1 MHEPLEGRVTGRKN
15 GGLLQ
20 CTGKAVLQ
28 KHTHKK
34 IWTLFGKHLLPG
46 ILALVILVCGM
57 TAVYLPSTAFSLSRD
72 FPADLSD
79 NITDLTNAAD
89 QEETS
94 DIHLIKG
101 SFKSGDTASDV
112 LGLFLPLTEIFLL
125 EKQSRPVF
133 SFTRFK
139 QGQPFEISLLQERF
153 VSFVYDIDDQTR
165 LVIKKEQ
172 DSYDIRKIPIQYD
185 IREAVISVSI
195 ASSIYAAVKKAG
207 YCTSLAGDLA
217 DIFAWDID
225 FAKDIQPGDRFQVL
239 VKQRYRD
246 DTFQGYG
253 NILAAVFVNKGTV
266 HKAFLFTD
274 ADGHAGYYD
283 GNGQSL
289 QKAFLKS
296 PVNFSKITSYF
307 SASRLHPILKTS
319 RPHPGVDYAAP
330 KNTPIKT
337 VADGTITQMAYNN
350 TMGRY
355 ITIRHCNGYETSYFH
370 MNAYA
375 AGMKKGAAVFQGD
388 VIGYVGKTG
397 LATGYHLCFRV
408 EKNGK
413 PVNPLKIPQTSATL
427 IASSEKA
434 RFAKTIAL
442 YSEKL
447 MTAGSLARST
457 P

>member
-1 MHEPLEGRVTGRKN
+1 MEK
-15 GGLLQ
+15 
-20 CTGKAVLQ
+20 KAHP
-28 KHTHKK
+28 KTM
-34 IWTLFGKHLLPG
+34 TFPGKHLLPG
-46 ILALVILVCGM
+46 ILAFVLLVC
-57 TAVYLPSTAFSLSRD
+57 TIAAVYCVSTAFSRTQD
-72 FPADLSD
+72 FHADLSD
-79 NITDLTNAAD
+79 TATDQTITANQT
-89 QEETS
+89 ETS
-94 DIHLIKG
+94 EIHLIKG

-112 LGLFLPLTEIFLL
+112 LGPFLPLREIFRL

-139 QGQPFEISLLQERF
+139 QGQPFEISLHQDRF
-153 VSFVYDIDDQTR
+153 VAFAYDIDDRHR

-172 DSYDIRKIPIQYD
+172 DSYDIRKILIQYD
-185 IREAVISVSI
+185 IREEVISVQI
-195 ASSIYAAVKKAG
+195 ASSIFAAVKKAG
-207 YCTSLAGDLA
+207 HCTSLAGQLA

-239 VKQRYRD
+239 VEQRFRD
-246 DTFQGYG
+246 DAFQGYG
-253 NILAAVFVNKGTV
+253 NILAAVFVNKGQA
-266 HKAFLFTD
+266 HKAFMFTD
-274 ADGHAGYYD
+274 TDGHAGYYD
-283 GNGQSL
+283 EKGQSL

-355 ITIRHCNGYETSYFH
+355 MTIRHFNGYETSYYH
-370 MNAYA
+370 MNKYA
-375 AGMKKGAAVFQGD
+375 PGMKKSASVFQGD

-397 LATGYHLCFRV
+397 LATGYHLCFKV
-408 EKNGK
+408 EKNGS
-413 PVNPLKIPQTSATL
+413 PVNPLKIPHTSATP
-427 IASSEKA
+427 ISSSEKA

-447 MTAGSLARST
+447 MTAGSLARSI

>member
-1 MHEPLEGRVTGRKN
+1 MTVRRNDSLF
-15 GGLLQ
+15 Q
-20 CTGKAVLQ
+20 FTGKAVLQ
-28 KHTHKK
+28 KKKHTK
-34 IWTLFGKHLLPG
+34 ISTLAGKHLLSG
-46 ILALVILVCGM
+46 ILLLMLLVCGM
-57 TAVYLPSTAFSLSRD
+57 AAVCLPSTAFSRTRD

-79 NITDLTNAAD
+79 NTTDENNTID
-89 QEETS
+89 QSGTS

-112 LGLFLPLTEIFLL
+112 LGPFLPLQDIYRL

-139 QGQPFEISLLQERF
+139 QGQPFEILLHQDRF
-153 VSFVYDIDDQTR
+153 VAFAYDIDDRRR

-185 IREAVISVSI
+185 IRQEVISVHIS
-195 ASSIYAAVKKAG
+195 SSIFAAVKKAG
-207 YCTSLAGDLA
+207 HGTALAGQLA

-239 VKQRYRD
+239 VEQRFRD
-246 DTFQGYG
+246 DAFQGYG
-253 NILAAVFVNKGTV
+253 NILAAVFVNKGQA
-266 HKAFLFTD
+266 HKAFLFSDT
-274 ADGHAGYYD
+274 DGHAGYYD
-283 GNGQSL
+283 ENGQSL

-337 VADGTITQMAYNN
+337 VADGTITQMAYNK

-355 ITIRHCNGYETSYFH
+355 MTIRHCNGYETSYYH
-370 MNAYA
+370 MNKYA
-375 AGMKKGAAVFQGD
+375 AGIKKGASVFQGD
-388 VIGYVGKTG
+388 IIGYVGKTG

-408 EKNGK
+408 EKNGS
-413 PVNPLKIPQTSATL
+413 PVNPLKIPQTSATP
-427 IASSEKA
+427 ISSSEKE
-434 RFAKTIAL
+434 RFSRTIAL

-447 MTAGSLARST
+447 MTAGSMARST